1 MDIVEEFKQETNIA
15 VLAVYAVLT
24 VQDLF
29 PTTFDFDGG

>member
-1 MDIVEEFKQETNIA
+1 MGIVGESKQQTNMA

-29 PTTFDFDGG
+29 PTTHIRF